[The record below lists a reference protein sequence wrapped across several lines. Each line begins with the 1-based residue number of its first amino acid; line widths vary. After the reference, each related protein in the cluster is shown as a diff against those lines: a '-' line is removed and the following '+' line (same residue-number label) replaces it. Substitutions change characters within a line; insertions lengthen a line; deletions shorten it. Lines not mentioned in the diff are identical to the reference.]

1 MRGIFVHVILR
12 ITMALAAILSLGACN
27 TLPTIEPGAAS
38 GNAPAHLEGTRG
50 PLSAQQSKA
59 VLARLESRSPQTS
72 IFDRHLALEEA
83 ITGTPL
89 TVGNKV
95 VLLQNGPATY
105 KAMLAAIASAKDNIN
120 MESYIFEE
128 DEVGAQFADA
138 FIAKQSQGVQVAL
151 IYDSLGSNGSSAE
164 FFKRFTDSGVQV
176 VQFNPLNPLASK
188 KLWQFNDR
196 DHRKLLIVDG
206 KTAFVGGINI
216 SSVYSAGSASSADSR
231 KNKAGGA
238 PWRDTHLQVQGP
250 VVAEFQKLFL
260 ATWASQK
267 GPEMAPRAFF
277 PVQTAS
283 GTDVVR
289 AIGSSPEE
297 PYSLFYATLISAID
311 SAETSVHLTNAY
323 FVPDRQLI
331 AALTDAAARG
341 VDVSLVLPSNTDS
354 WLVYNAGRAHY
365 QHLLKGGVKIY
376 ERRGPLLHAK
386 TAVIDGVWSTIGST
400 NLDRRSFLHNQ
411 ELDAVV
417 VGPDFGTQMQAMFDA
432 DIAVSDDITLE
443 KWERRSLADHV
454 RELAARAWSYW
465 L

>member
-1 MRGIFVHVILR
+1 MRGISVDVILR
-12 ITMALAAILSLGACN
+12 ITLALAAILSLAGCN
-27 TLPTIEPGAAS
+27 TLPTVGPDAGANA
-38 GNAPAHLEGTRG
+38 APARLEGTRG
-50 PLSAQQSKA
+50 LLSAQQSKA
-59 VLARLESRSPQTS
+59 VLGRIENRSPQTS

-89 TVGNKV
+89 SVGNKV

-105 KAMLAAIASAKDNIN
+105 KAMLAAITSAKDSIN

-138 FIAKQSQGVQVAL
+138 LIAKQSQGVQVAL

-164 FFKRFTDSGVQV
+164 FFKRLTDSGVLV

-188 KLWQFNDR
+188 KLWQINER

-216 SSVYSAGSASSADSR
+216 SSVYSAGSASSSG
-231 KNKAGGA
+231 KGQPGGGA

-267 GPEMAPRAFF
+267 GPELAPRAFF
-277 PVQTAS
+277 PAASAS

-289 AIGSSPEE
+289 AIGSSPDA

-323 FVPDRQLI
+323 FVPDPQLI

-365 QHLLKGGVKIY
+365 KRLLKGGVKIY

-386 TAVIDGVWSTIGST
+386 TALIDGVWSTIGST

-411 ELDAVV
+411 EINAVV
-417 VGPDFGTQMQAMFDA
+417 VGPEFGAQMQAMFDA

-443 KWERRSLADHV
+443 KWEHRSIADRV
-454 RELAARAWSYW
+454 RELAARAWAYW